1 MPKLVLPYVL
11 RAPDRPFAGTIPPG
25 TPRTPRKVHDT
36 PVPHPLMTVES
47 ASKNTGTTRRDR
59 LAGKVRA
66 TPGRCPLPM
75 PGEGAQH
82 PVPPGLKDLQ
92 LLGLRLVTAGVW
104 CGVPVSLA
112 ARSGRGED
120 HRPRLHRHPGGS
132 AQPRL
137 GSVSVGADPAPRARG
152 RLSPSWSDVSEI
164 TPDATREVARREPP
178 TGGVVGT
185 GGATVRPLHR
195 LPARACGPCHSREY
209 MARAFSFAVDDAT
222 GSGAPGVQDP

>member
-137 GSVSVGADPAPRARG
+137 GSVQRGSRPGPTRTWPPQPVLERCIRDHTGCHQGGCPAGAANRGPSGDRRGHCPTAASPASAGVRATHSVQ
-152 RLSPSWSDVSEI
+152 VSHQ
-164 TPDATREVARREPP
+164 
-178 TGGVVGT
+178 GQGVV
-185 GGATVRPLHR
+185 TVVETPHEIVVSVL
-195 LPARACGPCHSREY
+195 
-209 MARAFSFAVDDAT
+209 
-222 GSGAPGVQDP
+222 